1 MRRQS
6 PPGSRRIALPCH
18 HTTEGGI
25 TSRQRLLA
33 QIRSPHHTSYGSSA
47 RKVIASVRYISDR
60 SAYDTL
66 LVVPSTALRS
76 PSARF
81 LQSVQDTLSC
91 RSRTSTCCIYIKC
104 TTVMAHL
111 PLLMFNHSAQG
122 QSNAYR
128 KQSTLCSTYKSST
141 LSSDL
146 VDYRRKHGRWGR
158 QVMS

>member
-47 RKVIASVRYISDR
+47 RKVMASVRYISDR

-91 RSRTSTCCIYIKC
+91 RSRTSTCCTYIKC

-111 PLLMFNHSAQG
+111 PAIMCNCVSRSDFHG
-122 QSNAYR
+122 YR
-128 KQSTLCSTYKSST
+128 KTSMRLRD
-141 LSSDL
+141 LSKTPLIVRS
-146 VDYRRKHGRWGR
+146 
-158 QVMS
+158 

>member
-6 PPGSRRIALPCH
+6 PPGSRRVALPCH

-47 RKVIASVRYISDR
+47 RKVMASVRYISDR

-111 PLLMFNHSAQG
+111 PRIMCRTQRQSKSDEYRLLYGIRVSMKKKKHG
-122 QSNAYR
+122 Q
-128 KQSTLCSTYKSST
+128 
-141 LSSDL
+141 LSS
-146 VDYRRKHGRWGR
+146 VKEMFKWRTKT
-158 QVMS
+158 S